1 MWLDEDPVT
10 AEILVIDP
18 NNVASL
24 IRIKANND
32 TLLRPKL
39 GQRILAKK
47 FVARAEDRKI
57 LAFLIKFLL
66 HLWTIPRAKIRRV
79 SRIKFRKM

>member
-39 GQRILAKK
+39 GQLILAKN
-47 FVARAEDRKI
+47 FVARAEDGKI
-57 LAFLIKFLL
+57 IAFLIKCPL
-66 HLWTIPRAKIRRV
+66 HLLTIA
-79 SRIKFRKM
+79 